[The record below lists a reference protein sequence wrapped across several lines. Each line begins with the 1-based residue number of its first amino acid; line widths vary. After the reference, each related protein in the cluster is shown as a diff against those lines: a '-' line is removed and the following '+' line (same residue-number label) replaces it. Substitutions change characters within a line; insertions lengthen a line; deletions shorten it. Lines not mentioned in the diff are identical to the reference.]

1 MFNLASSKF
10 TSNQWNKIKDIT
22 SSWRLKVFWQF
33 PCLIAGILAKNMS
46 ANWKVPT
53 KRHDNGLFDCVK
65 RSSKVYSSLS
75 CGGGIAKPVF
85 FFYIRVSE

>member
-33 PCLIAGILAKNMS
+33 SCLIAGILAKNMS
-46 ANWKVPT
+46 AN
-53 KRHDNGLFDCVK
+53 
-65 RSSKVYSSLS
+65 
-75 CGGGIAKPVF
+75 
-85 FFYIRVSE
+85 